1 MSTTEAEYIAA
12 SDATKELIWLRH
24 LLESMGVVTD
34 GPTTMKVDNQGA
46 IKLIKNPE
54 YHKRTKH
61 IEVRYHFI
69 REKHEDGQIEI
80 VYVPSSDQ
88 LADILTKALS
98 KEPFIR
104 LRDQLQIE
112 DMTGKFSTGG
122 SVEESHTTA
131 F

>member
-34 GPTTMKVDNQGA
+34 GLTTMKVDNQGA

-61 IEVRYHFI
+61 IEIRYHFI
-69 REKHEDGQIEI
+69 REKYEDGQIEI

-98 KEPFIR
+98 KESFI
-104 LRDQLQIE
+104 
-112 DMTGKFSTGG
+112 
-122 SVEESHTTA
+122 
-131 F
+131 